1 MGGVTMEST
10 MQVRTPKILS
20 FEKVRDVK
28 PDSGSGT
35 GYNQYVVIRIKYD
48 SMMPT
53 EAYISNWYA
62 SKESQLAELNTHLG
76 LLARNYCYVSLTPS
90 NIEDFFNC
98 LKS

>member
-10 MQVRTPKILS
+10 MRVRTPKILS
-20 FEKVRDVK
+20 FEKVRDIK

-48 SMMPT
+48 SIIPT
-53 EAYISNWYA
+53 EAYISNWYT
-62 SKESQLAELNTHLG
+62 SKESQLAELNEHLR
-76 LLARNYCYVSLTPS
+76 LLARKYCYVGLTQD
-90 NIEDFFNC
+90 NIDDFFNC